1 MENLYTFLIGIAFPV
16 GTMTVGVLMIA
27 SGAKWG
33 EPAKAM
39 AFLTLVGLVVWVVIF
54 TTRGIAAGW
63 IAFGG
68 WVVGLGIAAGMMAV
82 IYQVQRRK
90 RAQRNPFL

>member
-1 MENLYTFLIGIAFPV
+1 MENLYAFLLGIAFPV
-16 GTMTVGVLMIA
+16 GTMTVSVLMIA
-27 SGAKWG
+27 SGAKQG

-39 AFLTLVGLVVWVVIF
+39 AFLTLIGLVVWVVIF
-54 TTRGIAAGW
+54 AEWGIAAGW

-68 WVVGLGIAAGMMAV
+68 WVVGFGIAAVIMAV
-82 IYQVQRRK
+82 IYKVQRRK